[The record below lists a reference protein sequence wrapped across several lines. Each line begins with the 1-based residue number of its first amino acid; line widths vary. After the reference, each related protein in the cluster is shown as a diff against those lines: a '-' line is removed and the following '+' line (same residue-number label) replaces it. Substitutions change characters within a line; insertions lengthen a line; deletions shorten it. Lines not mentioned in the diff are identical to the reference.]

1 MNAGLV
7 NRITDEVKDLIKERK
22 QGLTTI
28 PYDVIYHDYF
38 LNFLSKFM
46 RFCFFFSPLNR
57 NKNLIK
63 VRVNAKEIYWLIFCQ
78 NFLSRAL
85 AIIFGGFCAPVDR
98 QKMNA
103 MITVWKPAC
112 GTCEGKEN
120 RNYLGQLPFFNQNK
134 DHQKGL
140 LCLLCV

>member
-7 NRITDEVKDLIKERK
+7 NRITDEVKDLIKEQK

-38 LNFLSKFM
+38 PNFLSKFM

-63 VRVNAKEIYWLIFCQ
+63 VRVNAKKYT
-78 NFLSRAL
+78 
-85 AIIFGGFCAPVDR
+85 G
-98 QKMNA
+98 
-103 MITVWKPAC
+103 
-112 GTCEGKEN
+112 
-120 RNYLGQLPFFNQNK
+120 
-134 DHQKGL
+134 
-140 LCLLCV
+140 